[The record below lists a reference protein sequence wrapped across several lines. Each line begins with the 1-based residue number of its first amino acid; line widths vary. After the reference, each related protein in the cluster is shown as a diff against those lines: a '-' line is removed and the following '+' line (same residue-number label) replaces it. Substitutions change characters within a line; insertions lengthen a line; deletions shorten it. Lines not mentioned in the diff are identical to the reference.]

1 MVVNFEYVKKGFII
15 VAYLTYCCITVLKN
29 QMHTE
34 LGNYE
39 YIFIGVIGACLKLS
53 ENTKI
58 IEKIINEIP
67 LADLQMIKDKL
78 ESIQE
83 SSISQRSIVDIP
95 INEPYEESI
104 SESGIITHRDY
115 KMLNG
120 QIIRIKI

>member
-1 MVVNFEYVKKGFII
+1 
-15 VAYLTYCCITVLKN
+15 
-29 QMHTE
+29 MHIE

-39 YIFIGVIGACLKLS
+39 YIFIGLIGASLKLS
-53 ENTKI
+53 QNTEI

-83 SSISQRSIVDIP
+83 SSISQRSVIDMP
-95 INEPYEESI
+95 NEPYEES
-104 SESGIITHRDY
+104 ETDGIITHRDY
-115 KMLNG
+115 KLGNG

>member
-1 MVVNFEYVKKGFII
+1 MVVNFEYIKKGFII
-15 VAYLTYCCITVLKN
+15 VAYLTYSCITVLKN
-29 QMHTE
+29 QMHIE

-39 YIFIGVIGACLKLS
+39 YIFICVIGACLKLS

-83 SSISQRSIVDIP
+83 SSISQRSVIDMP
-95 INEPYEESI
+95 NEPYEES
-104 SESGIITHRDY
+104 ETDGITHRDY
-115 KMLNG
+115 KLGNG

>member
-1 MVVNFEYVKKGFII
+1 MVIKLDYIKKGFVLI
-15 VAYLTYCCITVLKN
+15 AYLTYCCITVLKN
-29 QMHTE
+29 QMHIE

-39 YIFIGVIGACLKLS
+39 YIFIGLIGASLKLS
-53 ENTKI
+53 QNTEI

-83 SSISQRSIVDIP
+83 SSISQRSVIDIP
-95 INEPYEESI
+95 NEPYEES
-104 SESGIITHRDY
+104 ETDGITHRDY
-115 KMLNG
+115 KMTNG

>member
-1 MVVNFEYVKKGFII
+1 MVIKLDYIKKGFVLI
-15 VAYLTYCCITVLKN
+15 AYLTYCCITVLKN
-29 QMHTE
+29 QMHIE
-34 LGNYE
+34 LGNFE

-67 LADLQMIKDKL
+67 LADLAMIKQKL

-83 SSISQRSIVDIP
+83 SSISQRSVIDMP
-95 INEPYEESI
+95 NEPYEES
-104 SESGIITHRDY
+104 ETDGITHRDY
-115 KMLNG
+115 KLGNG

>member
-1 MVVNFEYVKKGFII
+1 MVIKLDYIKKGF
-15 VAYLTYCCITVLKN
+15 VLTAYLAYCTTTILKN
-29 QMHTE
+29 QLKLDM
-34 LGNYE
+34 GNYE
-39 YIFIGVIGACLKLS
+39 FIICAIIGICLKLS
-53 ENTKI
+53 QNTEV

-83 SSISQRSIVDIP
+83 SSISQRSIIDIP
-95 INEPYEESI
+95 NEPYEES
-104 SESGIITHRDY
+104 ETDGITHRDY

>member
-1 MVVNFEYVKKGFII
+1 M
-15 VAYLTYCCITVLKN
+15 
-29 QMHTE
+29 
-34 LGNYE
+34 GNYE
-39 YIFIGVIGACLKLS
+39 FIICAIIGICLKLS
-53 ENTKI
+53 QNTEV

-83 SSISQRSIVDIP
+83 TSISQRSIIDIP
-95 INEPYEESI
+95 INEPYEDSI

>member
-1 MVVNFEYVKKGFII
+1 MVVNFEYIKRGFII

-29 QMHTE
+29 QMHIE

-39 YIFIGVIGACLKLS
+39 YIFIGIIGLSLKLS
-53 ENTKI
+53 QNTEV

-67 LADLQMIKDKL
+67 LSDLQMIKDKL

-83 SSISQRSIVDIP
+83 SSISQRSIIDIP
-95 INEPYEESI
+95 NEPYEES
-104 SESGIITHRDY
+104 ETDGITHRDY

>member
-1 MVVNFEYVKKGFII
+1 MVIKLDYIKKGFVLI
-15 VAYLTYCCITVLKN
+15 AYLTYCCITVLKN
-29 QMHTE
+29 QMHIE

-39 YIFIGVIGACLKLS
+39 YIFIGLIGASLKLS
-53 ENTKI
+53 QNTEI

-83 SSISQRSIVDIP
+83 SSISQRSVIDIP
-95 INEPYEESI
+95 NEPYEES
-104 SESGIITHRDY
+104 ETDGITHRDY
-115 KMLNG
+115 KMANG

>member
-29 QMHTE
+29 QMHIE

-39 YIFIGVIGACLKLS
+39 YIFIGVIGACLKMS

-83 SSISQRSIVDIP
+83 SSISQRSVIDMP
-95 INEPYEESI
+95 INEPYEES
-104 SESGIITHRDY
+104 ETDGITHRDY
-115 KMLNG
+115 RMLNG

>member
-1 MVVNFEYVKKGFII
+1 MVIKLDYIKKGFVLI
-15 VAYLTYCCITVLKN
+15 AYLTYCCITVLKN
-29 QMHTE
+29 QMHIE

-39 YIFIGVIGACLKLS
+39 YIFIGLIGASLKLS
-53 ENTKI
+53 QNTEI

-83 SSISQRSIVDIP
+83 SSISQRSVIDMP
-95 INEPYEESI
+95 NEPYEES
-104 SESGIITHRDY
+104 ETADGITHRDY
-115 KMLNG
+115 KLGNG

>member
-1 MVVNFEYVKKGFII
+1 MVVNFEYIKKGFII

-29 QMHTE
+29 QMHIE

-39 YIFIGVIGACLKLS
+39 YIFLGVIGACLKLS
-53 ENTKI
+53 DNTKI

-67 LADLQMIKDKL
+67 LADLEMIKQKL

-83 SSISQRSIVDIP
+83 SSISQRSVIDMP
-95 INEPYEESI
+95 INEPYEES
-104 SESGIITHRDY
+104 ETDGITHRDY
-115 KMLNG
+115 RLLNG

>member
-1 MVVNFEYVKKGFII
+1 MVIKLDYIKKGFII

-29 QMHTE
+29 QMHIE

-39 YIFIGVIGACLKLS
+39 YIFIGLIGASLKLS
-53 ENTKI
+53 QNTEI

-83 SSISQRSIVDIP
+83 SSISQRSVIDMP
-95 INEPYEESI
+95 NEPYEES
-104 SESGIITHRDY
+104 ETDGITHRDY
-115 KMLNG
+115 KLGNG

>member
-1 MVVNFEYVKKGFII
+1 MIINFEYIKKGFII
-15 VAYLTYCCITVLKN
+15 IAYLTYCAITVLKN
-29 QMHTE
+29 QMHIE

-58 IEKIINEIP
+58 IEKLINEIP
-67 LADLQMIKDKL
+67 LADLEMIKQKL

-83 SSISQRSIVDIP
+83 SSISQRSIIEMPV
-95 INEPYEESI
+95 NEPYEES
-104 SESGIITHRDY
+104 ETDGVITHRDY

-120 QIIRIKI
+120 QIIRIKL

>member
-1 MVVNFEYVKKGFII
+1 MVIKLDYIKKGFVLI
-15 VAYLTYCCITVLKN
+15 AYLTYCCITVLKN
-29 QMHTE
+29 QMHIE

-39 YIFIGVIGACLKLS
+39 YIFIGLIGASLKLS
-53 ENTKI
+53 QNTEI

-83 SSISQRSIVDIP
+83 SSISQRSVIDMP
-95 INEPYEESI
+95 NEPYEES
-104 SESGIITHRDY
+104 ETDGITHRDY
-115 KMLNG
+115 NLGNG

>member
-1 MVVNFEYVKKGFII
+1 MVVNFEYIKKGFII

-29 QMHTE
+29 QMHIE

-39 YIFIGVIGACLKLS
+39 YIFIGLIGACLKLS
-53 ENTKI
+53 QNTEV

-83 SSISQRSIVDIP
+83 TSISQRSIIDIP
-95 INEPYEESI
+95 NEPYEES
-104 SESGIITHRDY
+104 ETDGIITHRDY
-115 KMLNG
+115 KMANG

>member
-1 MVVNFEYVKKGFII
+1 MVIKLDYIKKGFVLI
-15 VAYLTYCCITVLKN
+15 AYLTYCCITVLKN
-29 QMHTE
+29 QMHIE

-39 YIFIGVIGACLKLS
+39 YIFIGLIGASLKLS
-53 ENTKI
+53 QNTEI

-83 SSISQRSIVDIP
+83 SSISQRSVIDMP
-95 INEPYEESI
+95 NEPYEES
-104 SESGIITHRDY
+104 ETDGITHRDY
-115 KMLNG
+115 RMLNG

>member
-1 MVVNFEYVKKGFII
+1 MVINFEYVKKGFII

-29 QMHTE
+29 QMHIE

-39 YIFIGVIGACLKLS
+39 YIFIGVIGACLKMS

-67 LADLQMIKDKL
+67 IADLQMIKEKL

-83 SSISQRSIVDIP
+83 SSISQRSIIDIP
-95 INEPYEESI
+95 NEPYEES
-104 SESGIITHRDY
+104 ETDGITHRDY
-115 KMLNG
+115 RMANG

>member
-1 MVVNFEYVKKGFII
+1 MVVNFEYIKKGFII

-29 QMHTE
+29 QMHIE

-67 LADLQMIKDKL
+67 LKDLELIKQKL

-83 SSISQRSIVDIP
+83 SSISQRSIIDIP
-95 INEPYEESI
+95 INEPYEDSI

>member
-1 MVVNFEYVKKGFII
+1 MVIKLDYIKKGFVLI
-15 VAYLTYCCITVLKN
+15 AYLTYCCITVLKN
-29 QMHTE
+29 QMHIE

-39 YIFIGVIGACLKLS
+39 YIFIGLIGASLKLS
-53 ENTKI
+53 QNTEI

-83 SSISQRSIVDIP
+83 SSISQRSVIDMP
-95 INEPYEESI
+95 NEPYEES
-104 SESGIITHRDY
+104 ETDGITHRDY
-115 KMLNG
+115 KMANG

>member
-1 MVVNFEYVKKGFII
+1 
-15 VAYLTYCCITVLKN
+15 
-29 QMHTE
+29 
-34 LGNYE
+34 
-39 YIFIGVIGACLKLS
+39 
-53 ENTKI
+53 
-58 IEKIINEIP
+58 
-67 LADLQMIKDKL
+67 MIKDKL

-95 INEPYEESI
+95 INEPYEDSI

>member
-29 QMHTE
+29 QMHIE

-83 SSISQRSIVDIP
+83 SSISQRSVIDMP
-95 INEPYEESI
+95 INEPYEES
-104 SESGIITHRDY
+104 ETDGITHRDY
-115 KMLNG
+115 RMLNG

>member
-1 MVVNFEYVKKGFII
+1 MVIKLDYIKKGFII

-29 QMHTE
+29 QMHID

-39 YIFIGVIGACLKLS
+39 YIFIGVIGASLKLS
-53 ENTKI
+53 ENTKT

-67 LADLQMIKDKL
+67 LADLEMIKQKL

-83 SSISQRSIVDIP
+83 SSISQRSVIDMP
-95 INEPYEESI
+95 NEPYEES
-104 SESGIITHRDY
+104 ETADGITHRDY
-115 KMLNG
+115 KLGNG

>member
-1 MVVNFEYVKKGFII
+1 MVIKLDYIKKGFVLI
-15 VAYLTYCCITVLKN
+15 AYLTYCCITVLKN
-29 QMHTE
+29 QMHIE

-39 YIFIGVIGACLKLS
+39 YIFIGLIGASLKLS
-53 ENTKI
+53 QNTEI

-83 SSISQRSIVDIP
+83 SSISQRSVIDMP
-95 INEPYEESI
+95 NEPYEES
-104 SESGIITHRDY
+104 ETDGITHRDY
-115 KMLNG
+115 KLGNG

>member
-1 MVVNFEYVKKGFII
+1 MVIKLDYIKKGFII

-29 QMHTE
+29 QMHIE

-67 LADLQMIKDKL
+67 IADLQMIKDKL

-83 SSISQRSIVDIP
+83 SSISQRSVIDIP
-95 INEPYEESI
+95 NEPYEES
-104 SESGIITHRDY
+104 ETDGITHRDY

>member
-1 MVVNFEYVKKGFII
+1 MIINFEYIKKGFII
-15 VAYLTYCCITVLKN
+15 IAYLTYCAITVLKN
-29 QMHTE
+29 QMRIE

-39 YIFIGVIGACLKLS
+39 YIFIAVIGACLKLS

-58 IEKIINEIP
+58 IEKLINEIP
-67 LADLQMIKDKL
+67 LADLEMIKAKL

-83 SSISQRSIVDIP
+83 SSVSQRSIIEMP
-95 INEPYEESI
+95 NEPYEES
-104 SESGIITHRDY
+104 ETDGVITHRDY

>member
-1 MVVNFEYVKKGFII
+1 MVIKLDYIKKGFII

-29 QMHTE
+29 QMHID

-39 YIFIGVIGACLKLS
+39 YIFIGVIGASLKLS
-53 ENTKI
+53 ENTKT

-67 LADLQMIKDKL
+67 LADLEMIKQKL

-83 SSISQRSIVDIP
+83 SSISQRSVIDMP
-95 INEPYEESI
+95 NEPYEES
-104 SESGIITHRDY
+104 ETDGITHRDY
-115 KMLNG
+115 KLGNG